1 MDLGRRRLW
10 LALASASAFLVHRL
24 IVELALGQGHVSR
37 GALDGQP
44 FARVVIAVVSLAIV
58 VLIARDLRRGRQ
70 DWPVE
75 RLVALLATLGAVAE
89 SARAAS
95 LGLPL
100 SPTLLL
106 LDTLAR
112 WVSVLAG
119 LAIWLRGRKP

>member
-24 IVELALGQGHVSR
+24 IVELALGQGFVS
-37 GALDGQP
+37 GGTLDGQP

-75 RLVALLATLGAVAE
+75 RLVAVLATLGAVAE

-95 LGLPL
+95 IGVPV
-100 SPTLLL
+100 SSTLLL